1 VDIAII
7 GGGLGGL
14 MTALRLEQHGFT
26 PRVYEAAP
34 ELRPL
39 GVGIAI
45 QPYGTKEFEELGLLD
60 RLNAISVDA
69 TESIYYNQYGQ
80 QIYGE
85 KCGTHMGYPHAQRF
99 LHRGLLQM
107 MLYRTVLERLGPDAV
122 VSAARCIGFEQDEDG
137 VTIKFAPGGNAPE
150 QVRADVLIG
159 ADGINSLIR
168 EQLKPRTL
176 ADPHYSGITL
186 WRGTTLMKP
195 YRDGGTILHIG
206 APSKGSMIVYPI
218 LDNAEGTEL
227 TLVNWV
233 VEQNGRPQSVEDWNQ
248 IGDVSEIVN
257 MFNECELD
265 FIDVREML
273 RTARE
278 VYLFPLVDHD
288 PLGQWTFGRVTMIGD
303 AAHAMYPRGGNG
315 ACSSFVDA
323 RVIAERLAAADDPQE
338 ALKQYEADRLE
349 FVNRVVM
356 ANRGDGPEV
365 IRRIVEER
373 TGGERFDD
381 LEEIFPY
388 AEIDAIFQEYHR
400 LAGMTRPNQ
409 TAGQQSGFRSVFFGE
424 K

>member
-1 VDIAII
+1 VEIAII

-26 PRVYEAAP
+26 PRVYEAAA
-34 ELRPL
+34 ELQPL

-45 QPYGTKEFEELGLLD
+45 QPYGTKEFEELGLLE
-60 RLNAISVDA
+60 RLNDISVDA
-69 TESIYYNQYGQ
+69 TESVYFNQYGQ
-80 QIYGE
+80 RIYGE
-85 KCGTHMGYPHAQRF
+85 RCGIHMGYPHAQRF
-99 LHRGLLQM
+99 VHRGTLQV
-107 MLYRTVLERLGPDAV
+107 MLYAAVCERLGSEAV
-122 VSAARCIGFEQDEDG
+122 VTGARCIGFEQDDDG
-137 VTIKFAPGGNAPE
+137 VTVKFAPGGEVPQE
-150 QVRADVLIG
+150 VRVDVLIG
-159 ADGINSLIR
+159 ADGIKSVIR
-168 EQLKPRTL
+168 EQLYPTL
-176 ADPHYSGITL
+176 SEPHYSGITL

-206 APSKGSMIVYPI
+206 APSQGSMIVYPI
-218 LDNAEGTEL
+218 RDNAMGTDL
-227 TLVNWV
+227 TLINWV
-233 VEQNGRPQSVEDWNQ
+233 VEQNGRPQSVEDWNE
-248 IGDVSEIVN
+248 IGNVSEIVD

-265 FIDVREML
+265 FLDVRELL
-273 RTARE
+273 RTSRE

-288 PLGQWTFGRVTMIGD
+288 PLERWTFGRVTMIGD

-323 RVIAERLAAADDPQE
+323 RVIAEKLATVDDPRA
-338 ALKQYEADRLE
+338 ALAEYEAERLE

-373 TGGERFDD
+373 TGGQRFDD
-381 LEEIFPY
+381 LEKIFPH

-409 TAGQQSGFRSVFFGE
+409 TAGQVSGFRSVFFNE
-424 K
+424 E